1 MLRFDGLLIA
11 KQSWSGLLQNDAGH
25 ACAIRAAILDF
36 QRRIANFGAGSGS
49 CSRPTEYS
57 TGFVQSSRLS
67 SQTSSAW

>member
-36 QRRIANFGAGSGS
+36 QSRIANFGAGSGS

-57 TGFVQSSRLS
+57 TGFIPSSRLAERS
-67 SQTSSAW
+67 CPAW

>member
-49 CSRPTEYS
+49 CSGSAEYS
-57 TGFVQSSRLS
+57 TGFVQSSRLAERS
-67 SQTSSAW
+67 CPAW